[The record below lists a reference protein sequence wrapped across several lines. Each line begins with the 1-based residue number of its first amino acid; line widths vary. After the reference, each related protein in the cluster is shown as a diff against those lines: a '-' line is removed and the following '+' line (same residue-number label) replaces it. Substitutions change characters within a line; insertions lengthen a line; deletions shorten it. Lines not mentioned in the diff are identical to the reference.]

1 MAQGM
6 VLEEGVPVALSL
18 DVGAAATNEY
28 NKNKERLHGIELKL

>member
-6 VLEEGVPVALSL
+6 VLEEGVPVALCL
-18 DVGAAATNEY
+18 DVGTATNEY